1 MTIVTIDAQVGPD
14 RRLVYTLPPNIPV
27 GPVKLSIQSIEDPL
41 LAPTQ
46 PLTREEARRRLL
58 AARKLGTAPLAP
70 AGAVSLSDAERQRL
84 AQLFG
89 GGPMT
94 TLDLINLE
102 RGSKE

>member
-14 RRLVYTLPPNIPV
+14 RRLIYILPPSVPV
-27 GPVKLSIQSIEDPL
+27 GPVKFSIQPIEDPL
-41 LAPTQ
+41 PVPAQ

-58 AARKLGTAPLAP
+58 AAGKLGTAPLAP
-70 AGAVSLSDAERQRL
+70 AGTIALSDAERQRL

-102 RGSKE
+102 RGLRE

>member
-1 MTIVTIDAQVGPD
+1 MTIVIIDAQVGPD

-27 GPVKLSIQSIEDPL
+27 GPVKLSIQPIEDPL
-41 LAPTQ
+41 PAPTQ

-58 AARKLGTAPLAP
+58 AAGKLGTAPLAP
-70 AGAVSLSDAERQRL
+70 AGTVSLSDAERQRL

-102 RGSKE
+102 RGLKE

>member
-1 MTIVTIDAQVGPD
+1 MITITIDAQVGPD

-27 GPVKLSIQSIEDPL
+27 GPVKLIIEAVEESLP
-41 LAPTQ
+41 APGQ

-58 AARKLGTAPLAP
+58 AAGKLGTAPLAP
-70 AGAVSLSDAERQRL
+70 ADTVALSDVERQRL